1 MAFLG
6 KVLIFLLLVALCIA
20 VGTLCLLLIDL
31 ARDDLKDL
39 GIIKDKDAIKD
50 AYQRGL
56 TTGRLLANKYPMGQ
70 YTFPIACSRCE
81 NLGSDK
87 CYRCKA
93 EQESGFKLKVVTN
106 DEADT
111 V

>member
-6 KVLIFLLLVALCIA
+6 KVLIILLLVALCIA
-20 VGTLCLLLIDL
+20 ATALCIILFDVAVGDF
-31 ARDDLKDL
+31 KDL
-39 GIIKDKDAIKD
+39 GIIKEKESRQD
-50 AYQRGL
+50 AYHRGFLTGQL
-56 TTGRLLANKYPMGQ
+56 TTSKYPMGQ
-70 YTFPIACSRCE
+70 YTFPIACSHCE

-87 CYRCKA
+87 CYKCKS
-93 EQESGFKLKVVTN
+93 ERESGFKLKVVTN